1 MNQGRRMS
9 LRTPILFAII
19 VTTILPTAG
28 FAQDNDKDQPQ
39 PRTDFEQ
46 LIESARQALFD
57 LRATTAVSGV
67 WTTTQGVL
75 LNESGFGVSV
85 FHPLKDVRSATV
97 MLPGQ
102 NTPIP
107 AELWDADPM
116 LNLALLKLDL
126 RSLEDRTGLRPLD
139 MASVTDMNRAAAW
152 MLGTDRFGR
161 ETVSAG
167 KITDIKPYTDL
178 DADVRKAMRYD
189 NMSWWVVASCP
200 VDINSSGGVMLDGN
214 GRLAGLGTWYWGGS
228 PAVAEQEAARRGPP
242 RSPRDW
248 RRRREE
254 ARAAQSNQASGKYYA
269 LYVEHIRDLLETRPE
284 EPLTFAAARQQ
295 FFATRMP
302 ASTLPR
308 LAVDSPLHAQQL
320 RRAANSFVQAT
331 ICPMCQGAG
340 QVEIEKNQAT
350 AGYIKVPGSARKI
363 PNVQADGADSDEPQY
378 KDCPRCEGTGLNKP
392 QTIFRIGANVAM
404 CLAAVDR
411 NDRRSQAEL
420 VHLQN
425 CLAQIIERNPQRL
438 VDTINSEARLH
449 LHPTAMTVGT
459 PILAMGVAEGLSESM
474 GEFGQLTRVT
484 LGEPG
489 PTILVAEPDLADPK
503 TPDIVLVGGLLAGYI
518 DDEHGLPMPVVHR
531 GFLVNLP
538 NETETDSEAQKLK
551 QQMQTREQQIQQR
564 LQRWQQW
571 MQQRYLRDRDSRRRR

>member
-1 MNQGRRMS
+1 MNQGRRKSVTTLLIPAIMT
-9 LRTPILFAII
+9 LILFPA
-19 VTTILPTAG
+19 VGLARDEDDST
-28 FAQDNDKDQPQ
+28 Q

-46 LIESARQALFD
+46 LIESARHALFD
-57 LRATTAVSGV
+57 LRASTAVNGV
-67 WTTTQGVL
+67 WTTTRGIL
-75 LNESGFGVSV
+75 LTESGFGVSV
-85 FHPLKDVRSATV
+85 FHPLKDARAATAD
-97 MLPGQ
+97 LPGHDK
-102 NTPIP
+102 PLP
-107 AELWDADPM
+107 VELWNADPM
-116 LNLALLKLDL
+116 LNLALVKLDL
-126 RSLEDRTGLRPLD
+126 RALPDGTRLRPLD
-139 MASVTDMNRAAAW
+139 MASVTDLNRSAAW
-152 MLGTDRFGR
+152 VLGTDRFGR
-161 ETVSAG
+161 ATVTAG
-167 KITDIKPYTDL
+167 KITDILPYTDL

-189 NMSWWVVASCP
+189 NMSWWIVASCP

-214 GRLAGLGTWYWGGS
+214 GKLAGLSTWYWGGS
-228 PAVAEQEAARRGPP
+228 PAVAEQEAARAPRG
-242 RSPRDW
+242 PRDW

-254 ARAAQSNQASGKYYA
+254 ARRAENDQAAGKYYA
-269 LYVEHIRDLLETRPE
+269 LYVEHIRDLLETRPD
-284 EPLTFAAARQQ
+284 EPMTFAAARQQ

-320 RRAANSFVQAT
+320 RRAANSFVQAS

-340 QVEIEKNQAT
+340 QIVVEKGESSPA
-350 AGYIKVPGSARKI
+350 YIKVPGSARMV
-363 PNVQADGADSDEPQY
+363 PNVQANTDSDDQPQY
-378 KDCPRCEGTGLNKP
+378 RDCTRCQGTGLNKS

-404 CLAAVDR
+404 CLAATDR

-425 CLAQIIERNPQRL
+425 CLAQIIQRNPQRL

-459 PILAMGVAEGLSESM
+459 PILAIGVAESLSDSM

-503 TPDIVLVGGLLAGYI
+503 TPDIVLVGGILSGYI

-538 NETETDSEAQKLK
+538 NEAEADSQAQKL
-551 QQMQTREQQIQQR
+551 QEQMQTRQQQIAR
-564 LQRWQQW
+564 RMQRWQQW